1 MSEEISIKEALEIQ
15 KPIIDVRSPGE
26 FESGHIPGA
35 VNIPLFS
42 DKERADVGTV
52 YKQKSKEQATELGY
66 SYVKPKLE
74 SFITRSLDAAPDSK
88 VMIHCWRGGMRSRAF
103 GKHLSENGF
112 ETVRIISGGY
122 KAYRNQVL
130 SELGRPFVLNVL
142 GGYTGSGK
150 TYMLYEM
157 EKLGAQ
163 VVDLE
168 GLANHKGSA
177 FGGIGLGEQPTVE
190 QFENNLYMEISK
202 LNRERPIWVEDE
214 SHNIGSVKIPMPFYD
229 QMRQAMLY
237 FTDIPKEE
245 RAKHLVEE
253 YAGCDSDKLAG
264 SIHRIS
270 RRLGG
275 LREKNAI
282 DYLEDENYYESA
294 LITLAYYDK
303 YYLRSMKK
311 RDSKDVVRVELSSVD
326 PKQNSDIVLKK
337 AKQYEQR
344 KTDAV

>member
-1 MSEEISIKEALEIQ
+1 MTVNISIEEAFEIQ

-26 FESGHIPGA
+26 FKRGHIPGA

-42 DKERADVGTV
+42 DEERSDVGTV
-52 YKQKSKEQATELGY
+52 YKEKSQEAATELGY
-66 SYVKPKLE
+66 EYVKPKLE
-74 SFITRSLDAAPDSK
+74 SFITWSRDAAPDGD
-88 VMIHCWRGGMRSRAF
+88 VIVHCWRGGMRSKAF
-103 GKHLSENGF
+103 GQHLSENGF
-112 ETVRIISGGY
+112 TSVRIIIDGY
-122 KAYRNQVL
+122 KAYRNHVL
-130 SELGRPFVLNVL
+130 EDLDKPYKLNVL

-150 TYMLYEM
+150 TYMLHELQI
-157 EKLGAQ
+157 LGEQ

-168 GLANHKGSA
+168 GLAKHKGSA
-177 FGGIGLGEQPTVE
+177 FGGIDQGEQPTVE
-190 QFENNLYMEISK
+190 QFENNLHQDISK
-202 LNRERPIWVEDE
+202 LNRQKPIWVEDE

-275 LREKNAI
+275 LRENNAI
-282 DYLEDENYYESA
+282 DYLEDENYYETA

-303 YYLRSMKK
+303 YYLKSMKK
-311 RDSKDVVRVELSSVD
+311 RDTDCVVRIKLSNVD
-326 PKQNSDIVLKK
+326 PRQNSEIILSKVKE
-337 AKQYEQR
+337 YEQS
-344 KTDAV
+344 KADAV

>member
-1 MSEEISIKEALEIQ
+1 MSVDVSIDEALEIQ

-26 FESGHIPGA
+26 FKSGHIPGA

-42 DKERADVGTV
+42 DEERADVGTV
-52 YKQKSKEQATELGY
+52 YKQKSQKAATELGY
-66 SYVKPKLE
+66 VYVKPKLE
-74 SFITRSLDAAPDSK
+74 SFITRSREAAPDGD
-88 VMIHCWRGGMRSRAF
+88 VIVHCWRGGMRSKAF
-103 GKHLSENGF
+103 GQHLSENEF
-112 ETVRIISGGY
+112 ETVRILSGGY
-122 KAYRNQVL
+122 KAYRNHVL
-130 SELGRPFVLNVL
+130 DELGKPYKLNVL

-157 EKLGAQ
+157 KKLGAQ

-177 FGGIGLGEQPTVE
+177 FGGIGQGEQPTVE
-190 QFENNLYMEISK
+190 QFENDLQRDISK
-202 LNRERPIWVEDE
+202 LNRQKPIWVEDE
-214 SHNIGSVKIPMPFYD
+214 SHNIGSVKIPMPFFN
-229 QMRQAMLY
+229 QMRQAKLY

-245 RAKHLVEE
+245 RAKHLVAE
-253 YAGCDSDKLAG
+253 YAKYDSKKLAG

-270 RRLGG
+270 KRLGG

-282 DYLEDENYYESA
+282 DYLEEENYYESA

-311 RDSKDVVRVELSSVD
+311 RDSENVTRVELPSVD
-326 PKQNSDIVLKK
+326 PIQNSLSVLKK
-337 AKQYEQR
+337 SEKYEQR
-344 KTDAV
+344 KADAV